1 MGETNEAE
9 VDEAEAAAERLEAAL
24 ARIAMG
30 LSKPKPEADP
40 ALTAGPDTTLLTAKL
55 DGLISRVRDELAAT
69 AGKTS

>member
-30 LSKPKPEADP
+30 LSKPTPEADP
-40 ALTAGPDTTLLTAKL
+40 ALTTGTDTTLLTAKL